1 MVRIEQIDDRR
12 TPRPLM
18 TDSGQ
23 PPSAKFEAE
32 DELDYLFA
40 NASPN
45 PNREGCPPR
54 DELVRVSRHEKPM
67 GDPVYLHIVRC
78 SPCFQEM
85 RALQQTRV
93 RERRVRMWVVAAAVV
108 ALYAGSFWWSMR
120 SPRPSNA
127 AIVAT
132 TIDLRPFTIMRG
144 DTPSVPP
151 PSIVIPRGRLDA
163 TIVLP
168 LGADPGSY
176 EVRLLDDAPSVR
188 AQGIGEAE
196 IRDSMTTLHTTLD
209 AATLSP
215 GAYYLEVRRAG
226 SEWRRVPAQVR

>member
-1 MVRIEQIDDRR
+1 
-12 TPRPLM
+12 M

-23 PPSAKFEAE
+23 PPRTKFEAE

-45 PNREGCPPR
+45 PNREGCPSR

-85 RALQQTRV
+85 RGLQQARTR
-93 RERRVRMWVVAAAVV
+93 RARMWAIAAAAVV
-108 ALYAGSFWWSMR
+108 VLIAGGSWWTLR
-120 SPRPSNA
+120 SPRTSNVA
-127 AIVAT
+127 VMAT
-132 TIDLRPFTIMRG
+132 TIDLRPFVVLRG
-144 DTPSVPP
+144 DTQSPQPL
-151 PSIVIPRGRLDA
+151 SIVIPRARLDA

-168 LGADPGSY
+168 LGAEPGSY

-188 AQGIGEAE
+188 AQATGEAE
-196 IRDSMTTLHTTLD
+196 IRDSMTTLHATLD
-209 AATLSP
+209 AATLP
-215 GAYYLEVRRAG
+215 AGAYHLEVRRLG
-226 SEWRRVPAQVR
+226 GEWRRVPARLR

>member
-1 MVRIEQIDDRR
+1 
-12 TPRPLM
+12 M

-23 PPSAKFEAE
+23 PPSIKFEAE

-45 PNREGCPPR
+45 PNREGCPSR

-85 RALQQTRV
+85 RTLQQSQARA
-93 RERRVRMWVVAAAVV
+93 RRVRMWAIAAAAVV
-108 ALYAGSFWWSMR
+108 ALIASGSWWTLR
-120 SPRPSNA
+120 SPRTSDA

-132 TIDLRPFTIMRG
+132 TIDLRPFTVMRG
-144 DTPSVPP
+144 DTQSPP
-151 PSIVIPRGRLDA
+151 PESIVIPRARVDA

-168 LGADPGSY
+168 LGAEPGSY

-188 AQGIGEAE
+188 AQGTGEAE
-196 IRDSMTTLHTTLD
+196 LKDSMTTLHTTLD
-209 AATLSP
+209 AAALSA
-215 GAYYLEVRRAG
+215 GSYHLEVRRLG
-226 SEWRRVPAQVR
+226 GEWRRVPARVP

>member
-1 MVRIEQIDDRR
+1 
-12 TPRPLM
+12 M

-23 PPSAKFEAE
+23 PPNQKFEAE

-45 PNREGCPPR
+45 PNREGCPSH

-78 SPCFQEM
+78 SPCFQQM
-85 RALQQTRV
+85 RALQQSRA
-93 RERRVRMWVVAAAVV
+93 RARRVRMSVVAAAVV
-108 ALYAGSFWWSMR
+108 ALIAGGSWWTLR
-120 SPRPSNA
+120 SPRTSDA

-132 TIDLRPFTIMRG
+132 TIDLRPFTVMRG
-144 DTPSVPP
+144 DTQSPP
-151 PSIVIPRGRLDA
+151 PAAIVIPRARLEA

-168 LGADPGSY
+168 LGAEPGSY

-188 AQGIGEAE
+188 AQGTGEAE

-209 AATLSP
+209 AAAVSA
-215 GAYYLEVRRAG
+215 GAYHLEVRRVG
-226 SEWRRVPAQVR
+226 GEWRRVPAEVH

>member
-1 MVRIEQIDDRR
+1 
-12 TPRPLM
+12 M

-23 PPSAKFEAE
+23 PPSAQFKAE

-45 PNREGCPPR
+45 PNREGCPSR

-78 SPCFQEM
+78 SPCFKEM

-93 RERRVRMWVVAAAVV
+93 RERSVRMWVVAAAVV
-108 ALYAGSFWWSMR
+108 ALIAGSYWWTMR
-120 SPRPSNA
+120 SSRTSSA

-132 TIDLRPFTIMRG
+132 TIDLRPFTVMRG
-144 DTPSVPP
+144 DTQSPP
-151 PSIVIPRGRLDA
+151 PASVVIPRGRLDA

-168 LGADPGSY
+168 LGAEAGSY
-176 EVRLLDDAPSVR
+176 EVRLLDDTPSVR
-188 AQGIGEAE
+188 AQATGEAE
-196 IRDSMTTLHTTLD
+196 IRDSTTTLHTMLD
-209 AATLSP
+209 VATLSA
-215 GAYYLEVRRAG
+215 GSYHLEVRRLG
-226 SEWRRVPAQVR
+226 GEWRRVPARLP